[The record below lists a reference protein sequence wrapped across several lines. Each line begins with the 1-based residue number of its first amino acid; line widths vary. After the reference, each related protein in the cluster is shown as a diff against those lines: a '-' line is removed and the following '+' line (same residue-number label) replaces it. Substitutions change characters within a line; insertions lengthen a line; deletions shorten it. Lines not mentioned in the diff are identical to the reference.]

1 MLELR
6 GVVVEERLDRCS
18 FAARPGEVL
27 GLVGGSASGKSSA
40 LSVAAGLVPPRR
52 GRVLLDERDA
62 NPARL
67 RRAVGLAGH
76 SLPGPHD
83 IDGLG
88 WLRLWA
94 QLDGVPRA
102 EFGARADAALERF
115 GIRPGSEPV
124 GVLSRGYQRRLNL
137 IRLWLRDP
145 PIYLLDAPG
154 DGLDG
159 DGLRRLTAAV
169 REVAAQGR
177 TVLLADAS
185 PHLPTSLCDRVVCL
199 TAGAVTREAARAD
212 PDFGQHVA
220 AAQGWAL

>member
-40 LSVAAGLVPPRR
+40 LAVGAGQITPRR
-52 GRVLLDERDA
+52 GRVLLDARDA
-62 NPARL
+62 TSSRL
-67 RRAVGLAGH
+67 RAAVGLAGH
-76 SLPGPHD
+76 ELPGPYD
-83 IDGLG
+83 LDSAA

-94 QLDGVPRA
+94 QLDGVSRA
-102 EFGARADAALERF
+102 DFGARSEAVGELF
-115 GIRPGSEPV
+115 GIPTGSDPV
-124 GVLSRGYQRRLNL
+124 GRLSRGSRQRLNL
-137 IRLWLRDP
+137 ARLWLRDP
-145 PIYLLDAPG
+145 PVYLLDAPG

-159 DGLRRLTAAV
+159 EGLRRLTAAV

-199 TAGAVTREAARAD
+199 AAGAVTREAARGD
-212 PDFGQHVA
+212 EDFGQQVA